1 MSLSADPGGAAP
13 AWPAGV
19 ARVVLD
25 EVDSTM
31 ADAARRAPGLAGPA
45 WILARRQTAARGRRG
60 RPWVNPEGNF
70 AATLVFRPTGDAA
83 SAARQSFVAA
93 LALADVLAAL
103 APAAEV
109 ALKWP
114 NDVLVAGRKVSGIL
128 LESAGAGRALD
139 HLAIGIG
146 VNLAHAP
153 PTEALD
159 PGALPAIALAEV
171 TGTVLPPEA
180 FLDRLAPA
188 VARWQAV
195 HEAEGFAPIRA
206 AWLARAARLG
216 ETITARTGRETLTGR
231 FEGLDDTGA
240 LVLATPEGTRAI
252 PAADI
257 HLPAPRGPA
266 VR

>member
-1 MSLSADPGGAAP
+1 MSLSADPGGAEA
-13 AWPAGV
+13 AWPAGI

-31 ADAARRAPGLAGPA
+31 AEAARRAPGLAGPT
-45 WILARRQTAARGRRG
+45 WIMARRQSAARGRRG
-60 RPWVNPEGNF
+60 RAWMTPEGNF
-70 AATLVFRPTGDAA
+70 AATLVLRPAGDAA
-83 SAARQSFVAA
+83 AAARQSFVAA
-93 LALADVLAAL
+93 LALADVLTAL
-103 APAAEV
+103 APGAEV

-114 NDVLVAGRKVSGIL
+114 NDVLIAGRKVSGIL
-128 LESAGAGRALD
+128 LESAGTGRGLD

-153 PTEALD
+153 PPGALD
-159 PGALPAIALAEV
+159 PGALPAIALAEL
-171 TGTVLPPEA
+171 TGAALPPEA

-188 VARWQAV
+188 LARWQAV
-195 HEAEGFAPIRA
+195 CAAQGFAPIRA
-206 AWLARAARLG
+206 AWLARAAGLG
-216 ETITARTGRETLTGR
+216 ETVTARTGRETLTGR
-231 FEGLDDTGA
+231 FEGLDETGA